1 MKSILVIGMGR
12 FGTYLAHN
20 LASMG
25 NQVMVVDKDEDI
37 IERLAPHFT
46 DALAGDCAQE
56 EVLKEIGVN
65 NFDVVFVTMGSSF
78 QSSLEVSALAKDLG
92 AKHVV
97 SMSGSEIQSKFLL
110 RNGADEVIYPERDT
124 AERIAVR
131 ASANNVF
138 DYIELTPEYSIYEI
152 PPMEAWLGKT
162 IAQCNVRTKYHISI
176 LATKQNGVTSLLPPA
191 DHLFVPS
198 EHLMV
203 IGRHEDIQRVLK
215 RI

>member
-65 NFDVVFVTMGSSF
+65 NFDVGFVTMGSSF

-110 RNGADEVIYPERDT
+110 RNGADEVI
-124 AERIAVR
+124 
-131 ASANNVF
+131 
-138 DYIELTPEYSIYEI
+138 
-152 PPMEAWLGKT
+152 
-162 IAQCNVRTKYHISI
+162 
-176 LATKQNGVTSLLPPA
+176 
-191 DHLFVPS
+191 
-198 EHLMV
+198 
-203 IGRHEDIQRVLK
+203 
-215 RI
+215 

>member
-20 LASMG
+20 LADMG
-25 NQVMVVDKDEDI
+25 NQGMVVDKDEEI
-37 IERLAPHFT
+37 IERLAPYFT
-46 DALAGDCAQE
+46 DALTGDCAQE

-110 RNGADEVIYPERDT
+110 RNGADEVIYPQKDMALKT
-124 AERIAVR
+124 AVR
-131 ASANNVF
+131 YNVENIFDFIQLDNDNGIFELAIPKEWVGKDVVSANIRKEYNLNV
-138 DYIELTPEYSIYEI
+138 L
-152 PPMEAWLGKT
+152 AVKKGGKET
-162 IAQCNVRTKYHISI
+162 LLAIAGYVFSED
-176 LATKQNGVTSLLPPA
+176 
-191 DHLFVPS
+191 DHVVVAGSFKDVERLK
-198 EHLMV
+198 
-203 IGRHEDIQRVLK
+203 GR
-215 RI
+215 

>member
-110 RNGADEVIYPERDT
+110 RNGADEVIYPQKDMALKT
-124 AERIAVR
+124 AVNIFDFIQLDNDNGIFELAIPKEWVGKDVV
-131 ASANNVF
+131 SANIRKEYNLNV
-138 DYIELTPEYSIYEI
+138 L
-152 PPMEAWLGKT
+152 AVKKGGKET
-162 IAQCNVRTKYHISI
+162 LLAIAGYVFSED
-176 LATKQNGVTSLLPPA
+176 
-191 DHLFVPS
+191 DHVVVAGSFKDV
-198 EHLMV
+198 E
-203 IGRHEDIQRVLK
+203 RLK
-215 RI
+215 GK

>member
-37 IERLAPHFT
+37 IGRLAPHFT

-110 RNGADEVIYPERDT
+110 RNGADEVIYPQKDMALKT
-124 AERIAVR
+124 AVR
-131 ASANNVF
+131 YNAENIFDFIQLDNDNGIFELAIPKEWVGKDVVSANIRKEYNLNV
-138 DYIELTPEYSIYEI
+138 L
-152 PPMEAWLGKT
+152 AVKKGGKET
-162 IAQCNVRTKYHISI
+162 LLAIAGYVFSED
-176 LATKQNGVTSLLPPA
+176 
-191 DHLFVPS
+191 DHVVVAGSFKDVERLK
-198 EHLMV
+198 
-203 IGRHEDIQRVLK
+203 GR
-215 RI
+215 